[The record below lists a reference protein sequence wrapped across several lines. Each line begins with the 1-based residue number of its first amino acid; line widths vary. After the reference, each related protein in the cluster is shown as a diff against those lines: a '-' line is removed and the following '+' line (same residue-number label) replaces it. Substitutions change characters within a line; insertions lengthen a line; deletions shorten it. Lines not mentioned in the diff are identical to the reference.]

1 MHSPQTQA
9 PKRKSRYRRR
19 ALMQSPLQT
28 QEWMQVQKRRCRRRA
43 LMQPPLQTQEWM
55 QVQKRWCRR
64 WVQMTKLRHRK
75 RALKTPHQ
83 KLKQA

>member
-1 MHSPQTQA
+1 M
-9 PKRKSRYRRR
+9 
-19 ALMQSPLQT
+19 
-28 QEWMQVQKRRCRRRA
+28 QKRRCRRRA

-55 QVQKRWCRR
+55 QVQKRRCRR